1 VVDACRRRE
10 RAPTKEAHMSEDEKV
25 TEQDDDVEGHRRLVS
40 ASDEPKAEGEESDD
54 DVEAH
59 MRRSAPKK
67 F

>member
-1 VVDACRRRE
+1 
-10 RAPTKEAHMSEDEKV
+10 MSEDEKV

-40 ASDEPKAEGEESDD
+40 ASDEPNAEGEESDD